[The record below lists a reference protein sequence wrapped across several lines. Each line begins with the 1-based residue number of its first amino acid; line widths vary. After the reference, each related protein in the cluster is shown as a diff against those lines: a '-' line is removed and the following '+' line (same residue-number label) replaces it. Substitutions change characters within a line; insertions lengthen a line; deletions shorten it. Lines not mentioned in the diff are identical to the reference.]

1 MERPDLT
8 GPVVP
13 SLSAGGASVSGH
25 SRRGPA
31 SIAGVYLIGLTGGIA
46 SGKTVVAR
54 RLEELGAT
62 RVDADQLAR
71 DVVAAGT
78 PGLAAITE
86 RFGVGVIAPDGT
98 LDRAALGAVIFQD
111 PEARLALNAIT
122 HPAIREMSSRLFAEL
137 ADRDPDAVVV
147 YDVPLLAEA
156 LRDPG
161 YHRFDLVVVVDA
173 STEIRV
179 RRLVELRGL
188 NREEALHRLNSQAT
202 DAERLA
208 IADVVI
214 DSNGTLEETIEQ
226 ADALWAGLASRR

>member
-1 MERPDLT
+1 M
-8 GPVVP
+8 
-13 SLSAGGASVSGH
+13 
-25 SRRGPA
+25 
-31 SIAGVYLIGLTGGIA
+31 YLIGLTGGIA

-71 DVVAAGT
+71 DVVAVGT

-86 RFGVGVIAPDGT
+86 RFGVDVIAADGT
-98 LDRAALGAVIFQD
+98 LDRAALGAVIFRD
-111 PEARLALNAIT
+111 PDARLALNAIT
-122 HPAIREMSSRLFAEL
+122 HPAIRELSSRLFAETS
-137 ADRDPDAVVV
+137 DRDPNAVVV

-179 RRLVELRGL
+179 RRLVQLRGL
-188 NREEALHRLNSQAT
+188 TREEALHRLNSQAT
-202 DAERLA
+202 DTERLA

-226 ADALWAGLASRR
+226 ADALWAGLASHH

>member
-1 MERPDLT
+1 M
-8 GPVVP
+8 
-13 SLSAGGASVSGH
+13 
-25 SRRGPA
+25 
-31 SIAGVYLIGLTGGIA
+31 YLIGLTGGIA

-54 RLEELGAT
+54 RLEELGVT

-71 DVVAAGT
+71 DVVAVGT

-86 RFGVGVIAPDGT
+86 RFGVDVITADGT
-98 LDRAALGAVIFQD
+98 LDRAALGAVIFRD
-111 PEARLALNAIT
+111 PDARLALNAIT
-122 HPAIREMSSRLFAEL
+122 HPAIRELSSRLFAE
-137 ADRDPDAVVV
+137 ASDRDPNAVVV

-173 STEIRV
+173 STETRV
-179 RRLVELRGL
+179 RRLVQLRGL
-188 NREEALHRLNSQAT
+188 TREEALHRLNSQAT
-202 DAERLA
+202 DTERLA

-226 ADALWAGLASRR
+226 ADALWAGLASHH